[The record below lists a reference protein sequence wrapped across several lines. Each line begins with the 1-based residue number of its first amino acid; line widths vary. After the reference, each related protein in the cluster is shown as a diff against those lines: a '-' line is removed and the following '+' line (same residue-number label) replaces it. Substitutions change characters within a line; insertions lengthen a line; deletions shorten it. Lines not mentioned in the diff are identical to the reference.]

1 MFCEFCGGIE
11 VSLAE
16 CRSSAAAAIFYERN
30 FESERFQH
38 FHRGNADVRFV
49 IPHKCVVPKNDVA
62 AFEER
67 RFVPPAC
74 ALEIA
79 LPLLVAS
86 AAADAA
92 TMFRKPFVEA
102 FSCVMGQRTSCGD
115 SNCFLHCDA
124 RRLET
129 EKPIRQP
136 RHETAE
142 FA

>member
-1 MFCEFCGGIE
+1 MLCFASF
-11 VSLAE
+11 
-16 CRSSAAAAIFYERN
+16 AAASRFPWLNAGRPQQRRFFTSDN

-49 IPHKCVVPKNDVA
+49 IPHKGVVPKNDFAAVLSRRSVTAVA
-62 AFEER
+62 R
-67 RFVPPAC
+67 SV
-74 ALEIA
+74 IA
-79 LPLLVAS
+79 RGGGVTDPLQHVC
-86 AAADAA
+86 
-92 TMFRKPFVEA
+92 KPFVEA
-102 FSCVMGQRTSCGD
+102 FTCVMGQRASCGD
-115 SNCFLHCDA
+115 SNCLLHCDA